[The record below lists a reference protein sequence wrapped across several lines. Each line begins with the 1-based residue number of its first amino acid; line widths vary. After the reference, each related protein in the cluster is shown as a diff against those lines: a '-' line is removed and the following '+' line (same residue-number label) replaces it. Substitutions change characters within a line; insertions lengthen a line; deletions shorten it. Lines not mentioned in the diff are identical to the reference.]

1 MILEFEKYHGAGNDF
16 IIIDLNKCNI
26 EFTNEQ
32 VAFLCNR
39 HFGIGAD
46 GLMLLKKHPN
56 YDFEMIYYNS
66 DGKPAT
72 MCGNGG
78 RCITAFA
85 YQHQYIKNQTTFI
98 AVDGIHH
105 AEIINEEYVKL
116 KMHDVKDIQIY
127 EDGYFVNTGSPH
139 FVTFNYDINS
149 INIYKM
155 GKSICHEP
163 RFGNKGTNVNFCRI
177 ENENTLTIST
187 FERGVENETLSCG
200 TGSVASAIAFCIF
213 KPDNKYNIDLLAKGG
228 KLHVSFDKNGK
239 QFTNVWLSG
248 PVKHIFKG
256 IINL

>member
-1 MILEFEKYHGAGNDF
+1 MILEFDKYHGAGNDF
-16 IIIDLNKCNI
+16 IIIDINKYNI
-26 EFTNEQ
+26 KLTDEQ
-32 VAFLCNR
+32 IAFLCNR

-46 GLMLLKKHPN
+46 GLMLFKKHPN

-85 YQHQYIKNQTTFI
+85 YRHQYIINQTTFLAI
-98 AVDGIHH
+98 DGIHY

-116 KMHDVKDIQIY
+116 KMQDVKDIQIY
-127 EDGYFVNTGSPH
+127 DDGYFVNAGSPH

-149 INIYKM
+149 INVYKN
-155 GKSICHEP
+155 GKLIRHEP
-163 RFGNKGTNVNFCRI
+163 RFGNEGTNVNFCRI
-177 ENENTLTIST
+177 ENENTLTIYT

-200 TGSVASAIAFCIF
+200 TGSVASAIAHCIF
-213 KPDNKYNIDLLAKGG
+213 KPDNQYNIDLLAKGG
-228 KLHVSFDKNGK
+228 KLNVYFDKKGR
-239 QFTNVWLSG
+239 QFTNIWLSG
-248 PVKHIFKG
+248 PVKHVFKG